1 MLFSEVSA
9 TGPQFFMLVPLI
21 IVFPLAGLLI
31 NMIFGERFSEK
42 TIGTIASSAAGLAF
56 VVAVLQAISLISHPE
71 GQVIPIVNW
80 IMTGEVNLHWGFQVD
95 TLSVT
100 MMLVVSGVGTTDNL
114 ILQEISE
121 EIRRKKCEIGKNVR

>member
-9 TGPQFFMLVPLI
+9 TGPQFFTLVPLI